1 MHLVS
6 EPEGR
11 GAAWTEERGTSDE
24 GRRCLSGAPQ
34 ASGMHLVSEP
44 EGRGA
49 AWTEERGTSD
59 EGRRCLSGAPQASG
73 MHLVSEPEGRG
84 AAWTEERGTSD
95 EGRRCL
101 SGAPQASGMHLVSEP
116 EGRGAAWTEERG
128 TSDEGRRCL
137 SGAPQASGMHRAR
150 ASAVAFFV
158 VLGLA
163 DGVWLA
169 RIPAIKHGLNLS
181 DGVLGVALLATPAG
195 ALLAAAVA
203 GRLVDRFG
211 SARPMPPAGVAVAL
225 LPVAFGL
232 ATSLAALM
240 VALLAFGVA
249 AGLLDVA
256 MNAQSVRLERGYRR
270 PLFTSFHACYS
281 LGGLAGALLGGLFA
295 WAGVGAAPTFTA
307 VGVPLALLALL
318 ASRGLLR
325 GPETHGAAGSGAAGS
340 TAAGDRG
347 TTDRRPAEG
356 RSAGRYPAGEGA
368 AGQSTQ
374 DRAGA
379 ATQGRAA
386 SARIIALGLLAFCCL
401 LGEGAAGSWSAV
413 YLRDNLGTSA
423 GFAALGY
430 AAFSVMMAV
439 GRLFGDRLVA
449 RFGPARVVSAC
460 GLVAAAGLG
469 AGLISAAPAG
479 ALIGFAL
486 FGAGLSCTF
495 PQLLSAAGNIASLP
509 SGRGIARVA
518 GSGYLGFLCG
528 PVLIG
533 GCASLAGLRLA
544 LGVPVILML
553 VVALGGA
560 AARSAAGPAPA
571 GSVMENQEADAG
583 RPARRRRR

>member
-1 MHLVS
+1 
-6 EPEGR
+6 
-11 GAAWTEERGTSDE
+11 
-24 GRRCLSGAPQ
+24 
-34 ASGMHLVSEP
+34 
-44 EGRGA
+44 
-49 AWTEERGTSD
+49 
-59 EGRRCLSGAPQASG
+59 
-73 MHLVSEPEGRG
+73 
-84 AAWTEERGTSD
+84 
-95 EGRRCL
+95 
-101 SGAPQASGMHLVSEP
+101 
-116 EGRGAAWTEERG
+116 
-128 TSDEGRRCL
+128 
-137 SGAPQASGMHRAR
+137 MHRAR

-158 VLGLA
+158 MLGVA

-211 SARPMPPAGVAVAL
+211 SARPMPLAGVAVAL

-232 ATSLAALM
+232 ANSLTALM

-256 MNAQSVRLERGYRR
+256 MNAQAVRVERGYRR
-270 PLFTSFHACYS
+270 PLFSSFHACYS
-281 LGGLAGALLGGLFA
+281 FGGLAGALLGGLFA
-295 WAGVGAAPTFTA
+295 WAGVGPAPTFTA
-307 VGVPLALLALL
+307 VGVPMAVLAVIS
-318 ASRGLLR
+318 SRGLLR
-325 GPETHGAAGSGAAGS
+325 GAEAQSAAGS
-340 TAAGDRG
+340 TAAGDPG
-347 TTDRRPAEG
+347 AAGGRPAG
-356 RSAGRYPAGEGA
+356 ARSAGPCRAAEGA
-368 AGQSTQ
+368 AGRSTQ
-374 DRAGA
+374 DRPVA
-379 ATQGRAA
+379 ATRGRAA
-386 SARIIALGLLAFCCL
+386 SARIIALGVLAFCSL

-460 GLVAAAGLG
+460 GLVAGAGLG

-495 PQLLSAAGNIASLP
+495 PQLLSAAGNVASLP
-509 SGRGIARVA
+509 AGRGIARVA

-544 LGVPVILML
+544 FGLPVILML
-553 VVALGGA
+553 VVAFGGA
-560 AARSAAGPAPA
+560 AARPAAGPAPA
-571 GSVMENQEADAG
+571 GSVRETQEAEVG

>member
-1 MHLVS
+1 M
-6 EPEGR
+6 R
-11 GAAWTEERGTSDE
+11 
-24 GRRCLSGAPQ
+24 
-34 ASGMHLVSEP
+34 
-44 EGRGA
+44 
-49 AWTEERGTSD
+49 
-59 EGRRCLSGAPQASG
+59 
-73 MHLVSEPEGRG
+73 
-84 AAWTEERGTSD
+84 
-95 EGRRCL
+95 
-101 SGAPQASGMHLVSEP
+101 
-116 EGRGAAWTEERG
+116 
-128 TSDEGRRCL
+128 
-137 SGAPQASGMHRAR
+137 RAR

-181 DGVLGVALLATPAG
+181 DGVLGVALLTTPAG

-232 ATSLAALM
+232 ANSLAALM
-240 VALLAFGVA
+240 VALLAFGAA

-256 MNAQSVRLERGYRR
+256 MNAQAVRVERGYRR

-281 LGGLAGALLGGLFA
+281 FGGLAGALLGGLFA
-295 WAGVGAAPTFTA
+295 WAGVGPAPTFTA
-307 VGVPLALLALL
+307 VGVPTAVLAVI

-325 GPETHGAAGSGAAGS
+325 GPETRGAARS
-340 TAAGDRG
+340 TAAGDPG
-347 TTDRRPAEG
+347 ATHGRPAEG
-356 RSAGRYPAGEGA
+356 RSGGRCPADEGA
-368 AGQSTQ
+368 AGQRTG

-379 ATQGRAA
+379 ATRGRAA
-386 SARIIALGLLAFCCL
+386 SARIIALGLLAFCSL

-479 ALIGFAL
+479 ALIGFGL
-486 FGAGLSCTF
+486 FGAGVSCTF
-495 PQLLSAAGNIASLP
+495 PQLLAAAGNMRSFP

-518 GSGYLGFLCG
+518 GTGYLGHLCG

-544 LGVPVILML
+544 LGLPVILML
-553 VVALGGA
+553 VVAFGGA
-560 AARSAAGPAPA
+560 AARPAAGPVPA